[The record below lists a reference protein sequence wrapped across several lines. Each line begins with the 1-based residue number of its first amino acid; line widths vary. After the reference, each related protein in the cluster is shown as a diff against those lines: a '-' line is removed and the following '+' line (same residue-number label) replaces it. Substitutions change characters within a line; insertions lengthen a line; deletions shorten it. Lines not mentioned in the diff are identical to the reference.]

1 MAAAA
6 AGGRACACVAQTLAH
21 TWLVRPAAAAAA
33 ACSWARAAGS
43 VLPSVAVLARP
54 LARSSVLPVAAGG
67 ACGAATLGMAG
78 ALDLQNPFLWGRH
91 DKRTKKGKRHIGTYG
106 KVRPRKPD
114 ATPFSQEYWGR
125 KIRWTPSGGGV
136 SAPPRTDP

>member
-78 ALDLQNPFLWGRH
+78 ALDLQNPCAPTRPCPAVPPCQRATTAEPLSERERDLVCSPVGPSRQAYEE
-91 DKRTKKGKRHIGTYG
+91 GKEAHR
-106 KVRPRKPD
+106 
-114 ATPFSQEYWGR
+114 
-125 KIRWTPSGGGV
+125 
-136 SAPPRTDP
+136 